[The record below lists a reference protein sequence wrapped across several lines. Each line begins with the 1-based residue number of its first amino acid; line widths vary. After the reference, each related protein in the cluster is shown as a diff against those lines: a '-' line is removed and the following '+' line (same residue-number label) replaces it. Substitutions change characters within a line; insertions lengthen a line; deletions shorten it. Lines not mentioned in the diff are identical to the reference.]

1 MSDSRISRKA
11 VTLVLIL
18 FVLGIALGAVGEH
31 LWNAHVLASQRRP
44 GVVTELKSE
53 LQLAGD
59 QAKQFDAIISDER
72 TKFHEIDSQRH
83 AEWAPK
89 YRALDAQRDAEWDP
103 KLDEVRQQGRDRI
116 RAILTPEQTSK
127 FDAFVKKLDE
137 DRKKRQQQ
145 QQSQSQQQ
153 SQQQH

>member
-31 LWNAHVLASQRRP
+31 LWNAHVLVSQRRP
-44 GVVTELKSE
+44 GVVAELKSE

-59 QAKQFDAIISDER
+59 QAKKFDAIIADQRAKSANL
-72 TKFHEIDSQRH
+72 HSQEH
-83 AEWAPK
+83 AEWTPR
-89 YRALDAQRDAEWDP
+89 YRALDAQRDAEWNP
-103 KLDEVRQQGRDRI
+103 KWDEVHQQGRDQI
-116 RAILTPEQTSK
+116 RAILTPEQVAK
-127 FDAFVKKLDE
+127 FDTFVKKLDE

-145 QQSQSQQQ
+145 QQQSQSL
-153 SQQQH
+153 QQQH